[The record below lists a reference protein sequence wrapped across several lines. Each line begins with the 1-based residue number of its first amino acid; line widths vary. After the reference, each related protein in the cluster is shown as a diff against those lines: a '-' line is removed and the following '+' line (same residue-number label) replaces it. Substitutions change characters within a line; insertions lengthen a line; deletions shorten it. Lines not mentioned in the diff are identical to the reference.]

1 LGTTLKDKLESE
13 LGVLAMQIEAAA
25 KIMQQKYKIKLATL
39 AERGADEKAI
49 QEWLRS
55 DAGRQEWDALKNEV
69 KRKVGNTISRIADL
83 GYFVGFANGR

>member
-1 LGTTLKDKLESE
+1 MPTLKAKLNSE
-13 LGVLAMQIEAAA
+13 LEVLATQIEGAAT
-25 KIMQQKYKIKLATL
+25 IMQQKYKIKLATL

-69 KRKVGNTISRIADL
+69 KRKVANTISRVADL
-83 GYFVGFANGR
+83 GYTVGLSNG

>member
-1 LGTTLKDKLESE
+1 MGSTLKKRLESE
-13 LGVLAMQIEAAA
+13 LNVLGVQIQESA
-25 KIMQQKYKIKLATL
+25 KIMQAKYKLKLAVM
-39 AERGADEKAI
+39 AERGADERAI

-83 GYFVGFANGR
+83 GYFAGFANGR